1 MRKHISNFPCHFR
14 QKDEGMRK
22 TCGRRLKGETNEMKT
37 DANQSQIGREKN
49 QGQFGSSRGIRGKQL
64 QEVVHIGNKET
75 RVFYC
80 NANFKNSNFNVLL
93 LFNEGSVSNVN
104 RKSNG
109 FKVIF
114 ANNYISQLMPSD
126 HKSYRGEF
134 GKHTSQGT
142 IVGGEN
148 INQY

>member
-22 TCGRRLKGETNEMKT
+22 TCGRRSKGETNEMKT

-64 QEVVHIGNKET
+64 QEVVHIGNKEV

-80 NANFKNSNFNVLL
+80 NANFKNSNFKVLL

-109 FKVIF
+109 FKVILPTITSTSLCLPSTNLTEENSGSTQ
-114 ANNYISQLMPSD
+114 ARGQLWMLKILSN
-126 HKSYRGEF
+126 H
-134 GKHTSQGT
+134 
-142 IVGGEN
+142 
-148 INQY
+148 